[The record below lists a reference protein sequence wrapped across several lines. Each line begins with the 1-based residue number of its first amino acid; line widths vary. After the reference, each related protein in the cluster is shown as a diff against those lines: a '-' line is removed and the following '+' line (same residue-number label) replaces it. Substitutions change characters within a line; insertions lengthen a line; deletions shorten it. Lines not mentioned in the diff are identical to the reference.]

1 MLETAYLQNIFDN
14 HPIYGDKYGG
24 KGLNFAS
31 IIQPYVSLYQSTF
44 GEAPDMMDIEFAEA
58 PTMTYQEAGKA
69 FRTKAYNE
77 NNTFYAQNVAA
88 NLNKALGGP
97 VIRGL

>member
-1 MLETAYLQNIFDN
+1 
-14 HPIYGDKYGG
+14 
-24 KGLNFAS
+24 
-31 IIQPYVSLYQSTF
+31 
-44 GEAPDMMDIEFAEA
+44 MMDLDFAEA

-88 NLNKALGGP
+88 SLNKALGGP